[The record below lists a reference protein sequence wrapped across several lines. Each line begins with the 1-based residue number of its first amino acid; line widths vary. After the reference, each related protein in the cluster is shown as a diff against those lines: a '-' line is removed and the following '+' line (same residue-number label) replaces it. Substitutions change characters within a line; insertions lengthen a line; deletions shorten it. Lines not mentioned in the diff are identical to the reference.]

1 MISYVRGE
9 LVAIEDDKV
18 ILDVNGVGFGIY
30 MPAQS
35 MTLLPTIGEEVRLH
49 TYMNVR
55 EDAMQLFGFLTRDDL
70 NVFKLVIG
78 VSGIGPKGGLNILSQ
93 LSPDDLRFAVM
104 ANDAN
109 RNELHELRLE
119 NREKLTVSNVQE
131 VESFDENTVALLTGC
146 GLLIIR
152 GENLQLKALSI
163 DGGQVCVRGTVH
175 SLDYEEP
182 RKPGSFFKRLF
193 G

>member
-1 MISYVRGE
+1 
-9 LVAIEDDKV
+9 
-18 ILDVNGVGFGIY
+18 
-30 MPAQS
+30 
-35 MTLLPTIGEEVRLH
+35 
-49 TYMNVR
+49 
-55 EDAMQLFGFLTRDDL
+55 
-70 NVFKLVIG
+70 
-78 VSGIGPKGGLNILSQ
+78 
-93 LSPDDLRFAVM
+93 M

-131 VESFDENTVALLTGC
+131 VESFDENAIALLTGR

-182 RKPGSFFKRLF
+182 RKSGSFFKRLF